1 MRCPHAPITPCQEAT
16 ACLGSVTTPF
26 DNDSHFRHD
35 LGMALPPHR
44 LPRLAAAWVA
54 GLTALAL
61 VGGCS
66 SGASGSAGTGPS
78 GSGSTGSDAAAG
90 QIAVVAGFYPLA
102 YAVQRVG
109 GAHVSVTNL
118 TKPGAEPHDAE
129 PTTADVGAV
138 KKARVLVTL
147 GGFQP
152 SVDALVAQA
161 TSEQRVLDAATI
173 TGALGNI
180 HSSAGVDL
188 HFWLDPTNYAAFVEA
203 VGTTLASVDPA
214 NAATYRSNVAAFV
227 ADLVAL
233 DTAYATGLKT
243 CTSRTMVTGHQAFGY
258 LAARY
263 GLTQVGIAG
272 VNPEQEPSAK
282 DLAAVAET
290 VRSAGVHTIY
300 TETLVEPKFAQTV
313 ASSTGATLAVLDPV
327 EGITDASPGKDYL
340 EVMRANLAALRKG
353 QECS

>member
-1 MRCPHAPITPCQEAT
+1 
-16 ACLGSVTTPF
+16 
-26 DNDSHFRHD
+26 
-35 LGMALPPHR
+35 
-44 LPRLAAAWVA
+44 
-54 GLTALAL
+54 LT
-61 VGGCS
+61 GGPS
-66 SGASGSAGTGPS
+66 SDAGSAGG
-78 GSGSTGSDAAAG
+78 GA
-90 QIAVVAGFYPLA
+90 QISVVAGFYPLA

-109 GAHVSVTNL
+109 GPHVTVTNL

-161 TSEQRVLDAATI
+161 TSEQRVLDAAKTP
-173 TGALGNI
+173 GALGNV
-180 HSSAGVDL
+180 HSSGGVDL
-188 HFWLDPTNYAAFVEA
+188 HFWLDPTNYAAFVDA
-203 VGTTLASVDPA
+203 IGNALAAVDPA
-214 NAATYRSNVAAFV
+214 NTATYRSNAAAFV

-243 CTSRTMVTGHQAFGY
+243 CASRTMVTGHEAFGY

-290 VRSAGVHTIY
+290 VRSAGVRTIY
-300 TETLVEPKFAQTV
+300 TETLVEPRFAQTV
-313 ASSTGATLAVLDPV
+313 ASSTGATLAVLDPA
-327 EGITDASPGKDYL
+327 EGITDASPGTDYL
-340 EVMRANLAALRKG
+340 QVMRANLAALRTG
-353 QECS
+353 QQCS